1 MKREAKMMTVEAS
14 DPRAWLLAVDGD
26 GDAERTVSLG
36 PVPSDSE
43 DKHYAA
49 QADETCSTIA
59 KKLGLNANT
68 IVKLNKDRYP
78 GLRPHAKLL
87 QDTLLIL
94 PPPDD
99 APEHAAAP
107 VSDDKATG
115 KRRRNA
121 SDAGNPLG
129 LKQDG
134 KWPIVVGSMM
144 STPVSTALQLRFA
157 SASIAASALSA
168 AHAQCRLCAGRDRV
182 MCRSCSCVRSAGGA

>member
-1 MKREAKMMTVEAS
+1 MKAEAS

-26 GDAERTVSLG
+26 GSAPPAEPTSSLD
-36 PVPSDSE
+36 PEPSE
-43 DKHYAA
+43 AGCREEEHYAA

-59 KKLGLNANT
+59 KKLGLNVNT

-99 APEHAAAP
+99 APAQAAAP
-107 VSDDKATG
+107 VSEDKATG

-121 SDAGNPLG
+121 CDVGNPLG

-134 KWPIVVGSMM
+134 KWPIVVGTMM
-144 STPVSTALQLRFA
+144 STPVSTALQLRWGK
-157 SASIAASALSA
+157 
-168 AHAQCRLCAGRDRV
+168 RAGPGKH
-182 MCRSCSCVRSAGGA
+182 CSECTRSSTCPVTSVGGV